1 MGESM
6 CGGGTPWNGASE
18 NIPIQVGNARIRVRT
33 RTVRSQCGIILTK
46 LAEPEFPKRLS
57 AGICMYLGAEL
68 LPVRKQFGG
77 RVVLVAMSTR
87 ILCGGGHDVEIQFI
101 ALVKIEVVA
110 LLPGAL

>member
-18 NIPIQVGNARIRVRT
+18 NIPIQVGNARIR
-33 RTVRSQCGIILTK
+33 
-46 LAEPEFPKRLS
+46 PEFPKRLS